1 MSRASLR
8 HNGRNQLLLGW
19 TVATLLLAASTSV
32 QADEVL
38 YWNEVLLTSVANS
51 SMSPPVASR
60 AMAMMHT
67 AIYDAVNSIDRS
79 HEAYAGQWKTAAG
92 TSPEAA
98 VAQAAHDVLV
108 NLFPSKASSFDGTLT
123 TRLGLIADGAG
134 KSAGTDLGSK
144 SAANIIALRANDNS
158 GLSVPYT
165 PGSNPGDWV
174 PTPPG
179 FASALLPNWPQV
191 TPWSMTSGDQ
201 FRNSGPPALDSPAY
215 AAALN
220 EVKSLGSA
228 GSVVRTADQTNIA
241 RFWADGAGTAT
252 PPGHWNRIA
261 QDVAEQLGNSLAEN
275 ARMFALLNIALAD
288 AAIVS
293 WDNKFAYD
301 FWRPVTAIQS
311 ADLDNN
317 PATSADP
324 TWTPLLVTPP
334 FPTYTSGHSTFS
346 GAASAVLASFFGTDQ
361 IAFTTSSQGF
371 AVPDRSYSSFSQAAD
386 EAGISRIY
394 GGIHYSFDNLD
405 GLASGRSLG
414 DFVFDTQLQSVPEP
428 STIALALTG
437 GLTCLAALRWRKR
450 GRPTMPR

>member
-1 MSRASLR
+1 MSCICQCAREYKR
-8 HNGRNQLLLGW
+8 LLLSAIS
-19 TVATLLLAASTSV
+19 VAVPLVWSATI

-38 YWNEVLLTSVANS
+38 YWNEVLLTSIADT
-51 SMSPPVASR
+51 SMPPPVASR

-67 AIYDAVNSIDRS
+67 AIYDAVNSIDRL
-79 HEAYAGQWKTAAG
+79 HEAYAGQWKTAPG

-98 VAQAAHDVLV
+98 VAQAARDVLA
-108 NLFPSKASSFDGTLT
+108 NLFPSKASSFNTTLT

-134 KSAGTDLGSK
+134 KSAGTDLGAK
-144 SAANIIALRANDNS
+144 AAANIIALRANDNS
-158 GLSVPYT
+158 GLTVPYT
-165 PGSNPGDWV
+165 PGTNPGDWI

-179 FASALLPNWPQV
+179 FGSALLPNWPQV

-201 FRNSGPPALDSPAY
+201 FRNSGTPALDSTNY

-228 GSVVRTADQTNIA
+228 GSVIRTPDQTNIA

-261 QDVAEQLGNSLAEN
+261 QDVAEQLGNSLSEN

-293 WDNKFAYD
+293 WDNKYAYD
-301 FWRPVTAIQS
+301 FWRPVTAIRN

-334 FPTYTSGHSTFS
+334 FPSYTSGHSTFS
-346 GAASAVLASFFGTDQ
+346 GAASAVLANFFETDQ

-394 GGIHYSFDNLD
+394 GGIHYSFDNVD

-428 STIALALTG
+428 STIALALIG
-437 GLTCLAALRWRKR
+437 GLTSLAALRWRKR
-450 GRPTMPR
+450 GRPMMPR